1 MPKGCCK
8 QQATCARG
16 RLPARGEKSLRVGGC
31 NPPAYAPCCAGGCT
45 NNGCPHYVRRRAARL
60 AARNGGGDG
69 MPRQLCPRCSTNNQ
83 VRRIP
88 LACSASAGSRSGGG
102 RPTPLDG
109 PCVAIRHAGP
119 QEFSPTLKYQASVE
133 DSQERFILVRSSER
147 KRCLLRRIFL
157 NSVTQKI
164 SDHRGPVRPAC
175 ASNCRQALQ
184 MLRMVGRWSQRLGR
198 RSAASAAS
206 EVYDYIGTC
215 KTGSQD
221 WQVFRCAGGGAV
233 ADASRVLLSWGRSLT
248 SPARGRWGQ
257 LARSSARS
265 PAIEACARGVGLRG

>member
-1 MPKGCCK
+1 MLRRRVH
-8 QQATCARG
+8 QQ
-16 RLPARGEKSLRVGGC
+16 RLPPLREETGGTPCSPKRRGGRYA
-31 NPPAYAPCCAGGCT
+31 PPAVPAVQHQQSSAQ
-45 NNGCPHYVRRRAARL
+45 
-60 AARNGGGDG
+60 D
-69 MPRQLCPRCSTNNQ
+69 
-83 VRRIP
+83 P